1 MKTTKIY
8 DGEKEVYSGSCYVN
22 TVIFRGRIYD
32 EFKKVGQ
39 NGIKFS
45 LQLSNGKRRGAAA
58 KSCSEICE
66 NQKFGSTRL
75 YSDTENSGE
84 WNKPTFADCAA
95 FGDVSKCILKEYKP
109 KDEIWI
115 IAKYYSKQQD
125 GKYYKGF
132 IVREIITEQ
141 EIDKAAQE
149 LIDNEDLPF

>member
-8 DGEKEVYSGSCYVN
+8 DNEKEVYSGNCYVN

-39 NGIKFS
+39 NGIRFS
-45 LQLSNGKRRGAAA
+45 LQLSNGKDPKTG
-58 KSCSEICE
+58 K
-66 NQKFGSTRL
+66 
-75 YSDTENSGE
+75 
-84 WNKPTFADCAA
+84 WN
-95 FGDVSKCILKEYKP
+95 KP
-109 KDEIWI
+109 KDEIWL

-141 EIDKAAQE
+141 EIQRGTRAGNSRLKYSEKCSTNARENSNFETFD
-149 LIDNEDLPF
+149 DLPF